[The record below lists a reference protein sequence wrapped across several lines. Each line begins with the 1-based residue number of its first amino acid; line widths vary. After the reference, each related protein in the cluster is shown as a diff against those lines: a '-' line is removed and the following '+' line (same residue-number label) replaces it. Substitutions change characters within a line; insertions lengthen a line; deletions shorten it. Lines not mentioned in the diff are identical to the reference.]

1 MASES
6 VIVSLIWLLYQP
18 KHHLHEL
25 LLSSLYGLYKL
36 RSKKKIKNPRNNSQ
50 RLFHMLLTWVFGLQH
65 VSTPTHLVI
74 HWSSLIYTWDLGADN
89 FNAWLIGSLLGWFP
103 LISNNSGGVFIGSI
117 WWVIDVGSRQFMEL
131 NSDSKVLIS
140 VAVDI
145 KMLKFLKNKQEMAAL
160 YITW

>member
-18 KHHLHEL
+18 KHHLHER
-25 LLSSLYGLYKL
+25 LLSSLCGLYKL
-36 RSKKKIKNPRNNSQ
+36 RSKKKNPQNNNSQ
-50 RLFHMLLTWVFGLQH
+50 RLFHILLTWVFGLR
-65 VSTPTHLVI
+65 STRKHTSLFHTYSFGHPLVI
-74 HWSSLIYTWDLGADN
+74 TNIHLGADN

-103 LISNNSGGVFIGSI
+103 LISNNFGVVFMGSI
-117 WWVIDVGSRQFMEL
+117 WWVIVVGSRQFMEL

-145 KMLKFLKNKQEMAAL
+145 KMLKFLKNK
-160 YITW
+160 

>member
-1 MASES
+1 MS
-6 VIVSLIWLLYQP
+6 IWSSTR
-18 KHHLHEL
+18 KHTY
-25 LLSSLYGLYKL
+25 S
-36 RSKKKIKNPRNNSQ
+36 
-50 RLFHMLLTWVFGLQH
+50 FGH
-65 VSTPTHLVI
+65 SLVI
-74 HWSSLIYTWDLGADN
+74 TNIHLGADN
-89 FNAWLIGSLLGWFP
+89 FNAWLLGSLLGWFP